1 MITLRNVARTRKA
14 ITEYM
19 DKVTAVFRSFENG
32 FNRYLD
38 YINITKHKLRQT
50 ATLTKTTFKGPV
62 NASKILGS
70 VFDSYIFLTLRV
82 CEKVKPCTLIP
93 STNYYQEYS

>member
-1 MITLRNVARTRKA
+1 MACGLVKGHAYSVNAVKKIRLGKSLISVLTRKA

-19 DKVTAVFRSFENG
+19 DKVTAVFRSYENG

-62 NASKILGS
+62 KLPWRCRYRNTSPI
-70 VFDSYIFLTLRV
+70 
-82 CEKVKPCTLIP
+82 E
-93 STNYYQEYS
+93 

>member
-1 MITLRNVARTRKA
+1 MVTLRNVAMTRKA
-14 ITEYM
+14 IPEYVN
-19 DKVTAVFRSFENG
+19 KVTAVFHSYKNG

-38 YINITKHKLRQT
+38 YINITKYKLRKT
-50 ATLTKTTFKGPV
+50 ATLTKTKGPV

-82 CEKVKPCTLIP
+82 SEKVKPCILIP
-93 STNYYQEYS
+93 STNYYQEYF

>member
-19 DKVTAVFRSFENG
+19 DKVTAVFRS
-32 FNRYLD
+32 YLD